1 MNLLNNTLKGAIIL
15 SFITS
20 SALYATNGDTLIGVG
35 AKTRAMGGAGIA
47 LSQGA
52 ESTLVNPA
60 LITDVAETEISFG
73 GTIFIPTIK
82 TQMSPTEHES
92 DADLSIVPAVSI
104 ASNLAENTYVG
115 VGMWGTAG
123 MGTDFKKHPDLFK
136 METTLQL
143 MQFAIPLA
151 YKFDNGLSIGVA
163 PIMQYGSLDIHYQ
176 LPAMMG
182 GSNVGDGQNQD
193 LGYGVSVG
201 ATYDFKNGLK
211 VGAVYKSKISM
222 DYAHSLTAATAPFGL
237 NFGDK
242 LDQPVEFGIGVS
254 FNHGPHTV
262 AVDYKKIKWGS
273 AAGYKDFG
281 WKDQNVFAVGY
292 EYNAGK
298 WAIRAGFNHATNPLT
313 IYNSPAKTAVD
324 MFNLL
329 GFPATEE
336 NHISL
341 GGSYEFNKN
350 FSVDA
355 TLVYGFNKKT
365 SADVS
370 AMFGPG
376 TKITNKHAEL
386 GLTVQLN
393 YKF

>member
-1 MNLLNNTLKGAIIL
+1 MKIKNRALKGTIIL

-60 LITDVAETEISFG
+60 LITDVTETEISFG
-73 GTIFIPTIK
+73 GTIFMPSIK
-82 TQMSPTEHES
+82 TQMSPVEHES
-92 DADLSIVPAVSI
+92 DADISIIPGVAI
-104 ASNLAENTYVG
+104 ASNVAANTYIG

-123 MGTDFKKHPDLFK
+123 MGTDFKKYPDLFK

-143 MQFAIPLA
+143 MQFAVPVA
-151 YKFDNGLSIGVA
+151 YKFANGFSIGVA
-163 PIMQYGSLDIHYQ
+163 PIMQYGSLDIHFQ
-176 LPAMMG
+176 MPPAMG
-182 GSNVGDGQNQD
+182 GMNVGDGQNQD
-193 LGYGVSVG
+193 FGFG
-201 ATYDFKNGLK
+201 ASAGLSYDFKNGLK

-242 LDQPVEFGIGVS
+242 LDQPAELGIGVS
-254 FNHGPHTV
+254 YNHGPHTI

-281 WKDQNVFAVGY
+281 WKDQNVFAIGY
-292 EYNAGK
+292 EYNAGQ
-298 WAIRAGFNHATNPLT
+298 WALRAGFNHATNPLT
-313 IYNSPAKTAVD
+313 IYNSPMKTAVD

-329 GFPATEE
+329 GFPATAE
-336 NHISL
+336 NHITL
-341 GGSYEFNKN
+341 GGSYIFNKN
-350 FSVDA
+350 FSVD
-355 TLVYGFNKKT
+355 TTVVYGLSKKT

-376 TKITNKHAEL
+376 AQISNKHAEL

>member
-1 MNLLNNTLKGAIIL
+1 MKLLKSSLKGAIAL
-15 SFITS
+15 SFIAS

-47 LSQGA
+47 LSHGA

-60 LITDVAETEISFG
+60 LITDVASTEISFG
-73 GTIFIPTIK
+73 GTIFMPTIK
-82 TQMSPTEHES
+82 TQMSPVEHKS
-92 DADLSIVPAVSI
+92 AADLSIIPGVSI
-104 ASNLAENTYVG
+104 ASQIAPNTYVG

-123 MGTDFKKHPDLFK
+123 MGTDFKKDPDLFK

-143 MQFAIPLA
+143 MQFAIPVA
-151 YKFDNGLSIGVA
+151 YKFGNGFSVGIA

-182 GSNVGDGQNQD
+182 GMNVGDGQNQD
-193 LGYGVSVG
+193 FGYGVSVG
-201 ATYDFKNGLK
+201 ATYNFQNGIK

-242 LDQPVEFGIGVS
+242 LDQPAEIGIGVS
-254 FNHGPHTV
+254 YRHGPHTI

-298 WAIRAGFNHATNPLT
+298 WAIRAGFNHAKHPLT
-313 IYNSPAKTAVD
+313 IYNSPMKTAVD

-329 GFPATEE
+329 GFPATAE
-336 NHISL
+336 NHLSL

-350 FSVDA
+350 FSMDA
-355 TLVYGFNKKT
+355 TVVYGFNKKT

-376 TKITNKHAEL
+376 AKITNKHAEL
-386 GLTVQLN
+386 GFSVQLN

>member
-1 MNLLNNTLKGAIIL
+1 MLQNNKLMKSAIAL
-15 SFITS
+15 SIIAS
-20 SALYATNGDTLIGVG
+20 SSLYATNGDTLIGVG

-60 LITDVAETEISFG
+60 LITDVKDTEISFG
-73 GTIFIPTIK
+73 GTIFMPTIK
-82 TQMSPTEHES
+82 TKMSPTEHKS
-92 DADLSIVPAVSI
+92 AADISIIPGVAI
-104 ASNLAENTYVG
+104 ASNIAPNVYLG

-123 MGTDFKKHPDLFK
+123 MGTDFKKYPDLFK

-143 MQFAIPLA
+143 MQFAVPVA
-151 YKFDNGLSIGVA
+151 YKFSNGLSIGVA
-163 PIMQYGSLDIHYQ
+163 PILQYGSLDIHYQ
-176 LPAMMG
+176 LPAGMG

-193 LGYGVSVG
+193 FGFGASVG
-201 ATYDFKNGLK
+201 ATYDFGNGFKL
-211 VGAVYKSKISM
+211 GAVYKSKISM
-222 DYAHSLTAATAPFGL
+222 NYAHSLTAATAPFRL

-242 LDQPVEFGIGVS
+242 LDQPAEIGIGAS
-254 FNHGPHTV
+254 FKSGPHTI
-262 AVDYKKIKWGS
+262 AIDYKKIKWGS
-273 AAGYKDFG
+273 AAGYKNFG
-281 WKDQNVFAVGY
+281 WKDQNVLAIGY
-292 EYNAGK
+292 EYNAGQ

-313 IYNSPAKTAVD
+313 IYNTPSKTAID

-329 GFPATEE
+329 GFPATAE
-336 NHISL
+336 NHITL
-341 GGSYEFNKN
+341 GGSYKFNQN
-350 FSVDA
+350 FSVDT

-376 TKITNKHAEL
+376 AKITNKHSEL
-386 GLTVQLN
+386 GATVQFN